1 VTVAAAGRRGR
12 RRRWWWRRRRRRWKK
27 KKMGRSKGKRGPH
40 PTARGPPRERHP
52 RQGQR

>member
-1 VTVAAAGRRGR
+1 VTVAAAGRR
-12 RRRWWWRRRRRRWKK
+12 RRRRRRRRKK